1 MLGCTFCRRGVFEKR
16 RSGSTMSSPVVGWS
30 PRKLDIRGSGADP
43 GFQIREG
50 AHLKKLRRA
59 EGGAKKFGV
68 FRVKNHDF
76 TPKNLI
82 FSNIRED
89 VRRLRPPLDPPL
101 GMILVIKKNVLIGNT
116 WKAPVCI
123 RTRRTCRMYSSTG
136 GININNTFASIIS
149 LNTFYRLRTYPLYS
163 WTIVYTRA
171 KIYFNLIKTWNVRS
185 KHDLKVAKLSNM
197 HVSNTQLL

>member
-1 MLGCTFCRRGVFEKR
+1 M
-16 RSGSTMSSPVVGWS
+16 
-30 PRKLDIRGSGADP
+30 
-43 GFQIREG
+43 
-50 AHLKKLRRA
+50 HRA
-59 EGGAKKFGV
+59 EGGAKIVGV

-76 TPKNLI
+76 TAKNHI
-82 FSNIRED
+82 FSNIRGG
-89 VRRLRPPLDPPL
+89 VRRVRPPL

-123 RTRRTCRMYSSTG
+123 RTRRTCRMYTSTG

-149 LNTFYRLRTYPLYS
+149 LNTFYHLRTYPLYS